1 MGIECSSTGEEGGG
15 GGRRKTFQHPFQTR
29 AVNRSVRTLRG
40 HNYFAPS
47 VLRVGHH

>member
-1 MGIECSSTGEEGGG
+1 MGIECSSTGE
-15 GGRRKTFQHPFQTR
+15 RKTFQHPFQTR